1 MQESKRLRVR
11 LEEAEKQLVAAQNE
25 RTVWEKETS
34 RCSADLKKSAQVC
47 LRGSLCVSPGTITR
61 ATKLT
66 STLIS
71 LTVTLNLQLQK
82 ELMERIG
89 SNEEA
94 LQNAQNLQKMFEAVK
109 SEYDATSAGLQQIQH
124 AVDLEP
130 AANSGAATP

>member
-1 MQESKRLRVR
+1 MERELELRTVIKKKDSEVEELSARAVHFENESKRLRVR

-34 RCSADLKKSAQVC
+34 RCSADLKKSAQ
-47 LRGSLCVSPGTITR
+47 
-61 ATKLT
+61 
-66 STLIS
+66 
-71 LTVTLNLQLQK
+71 LQK
-82 ELMERIG
+82 ELMERIE

-124 AVDLEP
+124 TVDLEP